1 MSRELEMSMTENMG
15 PVAVLALNPA
25 VDISYEI
32 PQLLADQKVRA
43 AKTYYHPGGNGINVA
58 RALVVLGVQVHCCSL
73 IGGKGGELFLRLLGD
88 ELGDGHRYI
97 QVDGETRINATL
109 LQKQPPS
116 QYEVDSG
123 GPEISESELD
133 AMIECFLERCADGLA
148 VLTGSTPPG
157 VPAGTYAELI
167 ENIRLQ
173 GGRVV
178 LDAHGSVLEKA
189 LEAKPYLLRTN
200 RYVLEMKVKYRLGSI
215 EAVAQAAR
223 EIQRGGTEFVCISLG
238 TEGAVLVDAL
248 ALRNSREVNGKS
260 IMGVLLLT
268 VFLLF
273 RRLWPVAISGVV
285 AIIGVIWFMGLAV
298 LLLAAITWQIKAI
311 LENARDDTRRETG
324 LRWMY
329 DNNPLM

>member
-1 MSRELEMSMTENMG
+1 MSRELEMSMMENMG
-15 PVAVLALNPA
+15 SVAVLALNPA

-58 RALVVLGVQVHCCSL
+58 RALAVLGVKVHCCSV

-88 ELGDGHRYI
+88 DLGDGHRYI

-123 GPEISESELD
+123 GPEISESVLD

-200 RYVLEMKVKYRLGSI
+200 RYVLEMKVKYRLDSI

-223 EIQRGGTEFVCISLG
+223 QIQRSGTEIVCISLG
-238 TEGAVLVDAL
+238 TEGAVIVDGKDSYYCPAPKVRIYSTVGSGDAMVAGMVMASL
-248 ALRNSREVNGKS
+248 QGRSVEELLR
-260 IMGVLLLT
+260 
-268 VFLLF
+268 F
-273 RRLWPVAISGVV
+273 
-285 AIIGVIWFMGLAV
+285 GVICGSATASHPGTELFTRAEVEEVEYELELRGLA
-298 LLLAAITWQIKAI
+298 I
-311 LENARDDTRRETG
+311 
-324 LRWMY
+324 
-329 DNNPLM
+329 